1 MLEMSSLDMLK
12 DALEDEQFAHSLG
25 SVSTESEFVALLAE
39 KGIELTSEEASA
51 CYESFVEGE
60 SDDGELDAESLDD
73 VSGGISWRTAIKI
86 ARALGK
92 EAWRMAKDIAKDMMR

>member
-73 VSGGISWRTAIKI
+73 VSGGLATFPMLGWKIGLWIARKI
-86 ARALGK
+86 AKR
-92 EAWRMAKDIAKDMMR
+92 